1 MGEAL
6 VDAFAL
12 RIMGA
17 VDSPRGLI
25 GGLSTI
31 GFARAFAMFSG
42 FMIPVSA
49 QVVPILGGM
58 RGESGGDTIFRFLLL
73 ALFVFVFMISP

>member
-1 MGEAL
+1 MGAAL

-25 GGLSTI
+25 GGLPTI

-49 QVVPILGGM
+49 
-58 RGESGGDTIFRFLLL
+58 
-73 ALFVFVFMISP
+73 